1 MNQQE
6 NFFFFL
12 KNKHTGSGK
21 HTNVGTEQVSI
32 DGNHMRQRMNL
43 KIGES
48 NE

>member
-6 NFFFFL
+6 KFFFFL

-21 HTNVGTEQVSI
+21 HTNVGTEQVST

-43 KIGES
+43 KIGEL